1 MFQSPVC
8 TPSQLDCV
16 EGVRRNDSSCL
27 EQCEGLT
34 LYLDRLFT
42 SQKNEEGTALFS
54 QDYEKYKNP
63 DMANLTYPTSMKGRN
78 MIH

>member
-1 MFQSPVC
+1 MMFQIPLC
-8 TPSQLDCV
+8 TSSQLDCFV
-16 EGVRRNDSSCL
+16 KVKKARCL
-27 EQCEGLT
+27 QQCEGLS
-34 LYLDRLFT
+34 LHLDRLHT